1 MTPLNIWLTEAEAAG
16 DGAPKA
22 EKLSD
27 GLFERR
33 LMEAR
38 EENGEWAAKVAE
50 LLEARLKDAEEAAQS
65 PKVMLTVCFSKF
77 NLQKFVT
84 QS

>member
-1 MTPLNIWLTEAEAAG
+1 VIVRHLYIERRMTPLNIWLTEAEAAG

-50 LLEARLKDAEEAAQS
+50 LLEARLKDAEEAAH
-65 PKVMLTVCFSKF
+65 PRAGGC
-77 NLQKFVT
+77 
-84 QS
+84 